1 MWQIF
6 SFLGQ
11 QCLTMNLPLR
21 ERVAPDWNKGRER
34 GGGWKKKSS
43 AEIRKEEEECHTTT
57 TTEEKYS
64 RGGQYHTI

>member
-11 QCLTMNLPLR
+11 QCLTINLPLR

-34 GGGWKKKSS
+34 EKHKRGRRRRGGG
-43 AEIRKEEEECHTTT
+43 RKRVQQ
-57 TTEEKYS
+57 K
-64 RGGQYHTI
+64 